1 MLVVIPFREEGKS
14 RLPEELRREVALA
27 MLGDVV
33 EAATSVGE
41 VRVVTGDAAGRLVA
55 GELGATAV
63 DDPGE
68 GQGAAVAA
76 ALEDVDGI
84 CLVVNADLPRVR
96 PSDLAALAVPPRL
109 GRAALVASAD
119 GRTNALG
126 LPYAEIFRPL
136 YGPDSARRFRA
147 HVLEL
152 GLDFE
157 ELALPNLVADVDTLA
172 DLDGLGPRGGAR
184 TRGEVEEKTRG
195 REY

>member
-33 EAATSVGE
+33 DAATSVGE

-109 GRAALVASAD
+109 GRVALVASAD

-184 TRGEVEEKTRG
+184 TRALVEAIAR
-195 REY
+195 

>member
-33 EAATSVGE
+33 EAARSVGE
-41 VRVVTGDAAGRLVA
+41 VRVVTGDASGRLVA
-55 GELGATAV
+55 GELGATIV

-76 ALEDVDGI
+76 ALENADGI
-84 CLVVNADLPRVR
+84 CLVVNADVPRAR
-96 PSDLAALAVPPRL
+96 PSDLTALAVPPRL
-109 GRAALVASAD
+109 GRVALVASAD

-126 LPYAEIFRPL
+126 LPYAEVFRPL
-136 YGPDSARRFRA
+136 YGPESARRFEA
-147 HVLEL
+147 QVLSL

-157 ELALPNLVADVDTLA
+157 ELALPNLVADVDTRA
-172 DLDGLGPRGGAR
+172 DLDALGSRGGAR
-184 TRGEVEEKTRG
+184 IRALMEAIAR
-195 REY
+195 

>member
-109 GRAALVASAD
+109 GRVALVASSD
-119 GRTNALG
+119 RRTNALG

-157 ELALPNLVADVDTLA
+157 ELALPNIVADVDTLA

-184 TRGEVEEKTRG
+184 TRALVEAIVR
-195 REY
+195 

>member
-1 MLVVIPFREEGKS
+1 MLVVIPFRAEGKS
-14 RLPEELRREVALA
+14 RLPAELRREVALA

-33 EAATSVGE
+33 EAATSVGD

-63 DDPGE
+63 DDPDE

-76 ALEDVDGI
+76 ALEGVEGA

-109 GRAALVASAD
+109 GRVGLVASSD

-126 LPYAEIFRPL
+126 LPYAEVFRPL
-136 YGPDSARRFRA
+136 YGPDSARRFEA
-147 HVLEL
+147 HVLSL

-157 ELALPNLVADVDTLA
+157 ELALPNLVADVDTVA

-184 TRGEVEEKTRG
+184 TRALVEAIVR
-195 REY
+195 

>member
-1 MLVVIPFREEGKS
+1 VIVVPFRAGGKT
-14 RLPEELRREVALA
+14 RLPAELRAEVALA

-33 EAATSVGE
+33 EAAASVGD

-55 GELGATAV
+55 GELGATVV

-68 GQGAAVAA
+68 GQGAAVAV
-76 ALEDVDGI
+76 ALEGVDGV
-84 CLVVNADLPRVR
+84 CLIVNADLPRVR

-109 GRAALVASAD
+109 RRFALVASPD

-126 LPYAEIFRPL
+126 LPYAEVFRPL
-136 YGPDSARRFRA
+136 YGPDSARRFEA
-147 HVLEL
+147 HVLAL

-157 ELALPNLVADVDTLA
+157 ELALPNLVADVDTAA

-184 TRGEVEEKTRG
+184 TRALVEAIAR
-195 REY
+195 